1 MKPREALGGR
11 SDKDVRYGA
20 MRRAAISNTV
30 PVPISPELVLVDP
43 ELRRKVLAQLVGDL
57 LLDALPEP
65 GPRSA
70 WVVERASEQAETP
83 EAVPRL
89 VAPLPLSEVLH
100 RLGQAPRRRRRRRLV
115 PALFPVSVALN
126 VILIALSVSDARVAR
141 TTPSPPLANDATT
154 PKQVS
159 PATTKPSSTKK
170 QRARTTKQQRARTTK
185 QQRARTTKPAAKA
198 RAQKVKRSTP
208 QTSARG
214 RELRGRVEQKVLNA
228 VIQSPA
234 GKLPQALINRSTG
247 LAKNGLQAYCRSEAR
262 AASFLCIVR
271 PVRHKPGEG
280 LYVRYRLNKTGNGSA
295 FTWYPYRGG

>member
-1 MKPREALGGR
+1 MKPREALGAR

-30 PVPISPELVLVDP
+30 PVLISPELVLVDP

-70 WVVERASEQAETP
+70 WVVERAREQAETP
-83 EAVPRL
+83 EAVPRP

-100 RLGQAPRRRRRRRLV
+100 RPGQAPRRRRRRRFV

-126 VILIALSVSDARVAR
+126 VILIALSVSDARVAQ
-141 TTPSPPLANDATT
+141 TTPSPPPANDATA

-170 QRARTTKQQRARTTK
+170 QRARTTTQQRAR
-185 QQRARTTKPAAKA
+185 ASKPAAKA
-198 RAQKVKRSTP
+198 RTQKAKRSTP
-208 QTSARG
+208 QTSARA

-228 VIQSPA
+228 VIQSPS
-234 GKLPQALINRSTG
+234 GKLPRTLINRSTG
-247 LAKNGLQAYCRSEAR
+247 LAKNGLQAYCRSQAR